1 MRGLN
6 ERTKTLKLITKA
18 QRERMITNYR
28 NNDTTD
34 DNVISLD
41 CKPVVKIIDNR
52 GKIIALL
59 TDIDPDYP
67 NHGFGLTD
75 CGGLELGFF
84 DIESFEEPVDL
95 KAHPLAPHYRRDR
108 HWRADKTLSEYA
120 AIAFDAGRII
130 A

>member
-18 QRERMITNYR
+18 QRQRMMTNHR
-28 NNDTTD
+28 NNDTTSD
-34 DNVISLD
+34 EVISLD
-41 CKPVVKIIDNR
+41 CRPVVKIIDNR
-52 GKIIALL
+52 GRIIALL

-67 NHGFGLTD
+67 DHGYGLTD
-75 CGGLELGFF
+75 CGGLEVGFF

-95 KAHPLAPHYRRDR
+95 KAHPLAGYVTRDQ
-108 HWRADKTLSEYA
+108 HWKADKTLAEYA
-120 AIAFDAGRII
+120 AIAFEAGRII